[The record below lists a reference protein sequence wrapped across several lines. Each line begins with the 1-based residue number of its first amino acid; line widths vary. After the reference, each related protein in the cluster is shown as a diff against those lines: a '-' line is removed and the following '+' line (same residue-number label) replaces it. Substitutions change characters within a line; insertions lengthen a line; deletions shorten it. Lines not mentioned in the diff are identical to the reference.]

1 MPASTTEEPTRGN
14 LVFAWLIAVMAVAGL
29 AVFPGSGYAPQTLS
43 DWHDQQIFLSAAQ
56 QTIEQGLPDAD
67 NRKLVG
73 PAYVG
78 LTVTLAALFNLSAGD
93 ALILLSRM
101 TFVVCMAIL
110 ALVAI
115 RDRARVEPRVQL
127 VFVAIAV
134 LSLLTSVWFRVLDI
148 PWTHFVAAALLGGMV
163 LVSLTRLPL
172 VVRAALI
179 GALAAFLVQTRLF
192 EALVA
197 LIAACLIVPV
207 AVWRNWAGLRARPA
221 AALGKGVLQL
231 AVPALV
237 GGIVAFAAIG
247 LMSHNWSLY
256 QQYDDQP
263 GMVIR
268 PELAPLKAVQLFW
281 DTCFATLCDYAA
293 APPVSPL
300 ADSIDSWRQPLLLQL
315 PGLAAAAAGLLAW
328 VSLRPSRVLHLP
340 LGLLFA
346 IIAAG
351 GTILAYVS
359 GAPSGSPHLKYGFF
373 RDFIAPLMLLT
384 SAFIAALATQRG
396 RPGAGLIAPVA
407 VYFIVLF
414 GLTGLRAV
422 GLPAVSGPQV
432 SQLQITSSCSAGRC
446 AFALIASDVAGNAI
460 PYDDL
465 AYVECLA
472 APLQR
477 PVQRISQLQVDAAS
491 CPRIGIVPVAT
502 GLLYTPDD
510 AHFLTP
516 GLDLSKGS
524 DSMTVP
530 PRAQD
535 N

>member
-1 MPASTTEEPTRGN
+1 M
-14 LVFAWLIAVMAVAGL
+14 
-29 AVFPGSGYAPQTLS
+29 
-43 DWHDQQIFLSAAQ
+43 
-56 QTIEQGLPDAD
+56 
-67 NRKLVG
+67 
-73 PAYVG
+73 G

-93 ALILLSRM
+93 ALILLSRV
-101 TFVVCMAIL
+101 TFVACMAIL

-163 LVSLTRLPL
+163 LVSLSRIPL

-237 GGIVAFAAIG
+237 GGIVAFAAIS

-281 DTCFATLCDYAA
+281 DTRFATLLDYAA
-293 APPVSPL
+293 APVVSPL

-328 VSLRPSRVLHLP
+328 VALRPSR
-340 LGLLFA
+340 A
-346 IIAAG
+346 
-351 GTILAYVS
+351 
-359 GAPSGSPHLKYGFF
+359 GFF
-373 RDFIAPLMLLT
+373 GPA
-384 SAFIAALATQRG
+384 
-396 RPGAGLIAPVA
+396 A

-414 GLTGLRAV
+414 GLMALRAV
-422 GLPAVSGPQV
+422 GLPAVPGPQV
-432 SQLQITSSCSAGRC
+432 GQLQITSSCSAGRC
-446 AFALIASDVAGNAI
+446 AFAPIASD
-460 PYDDL
+460 YDDL
-465 AYVECLA
+465 AYVECPA

-477 PVQRISQLQVDAAS
+477 PVQRISQLRVDAAA
-491 CPRIGIVPVAT
+491 CPRVGIVPVAT

-516 GLDLSKGS
+516 ASI
-524 DSMTVP
+524 
-530 PRAQD
+530 
-535 N
+535 